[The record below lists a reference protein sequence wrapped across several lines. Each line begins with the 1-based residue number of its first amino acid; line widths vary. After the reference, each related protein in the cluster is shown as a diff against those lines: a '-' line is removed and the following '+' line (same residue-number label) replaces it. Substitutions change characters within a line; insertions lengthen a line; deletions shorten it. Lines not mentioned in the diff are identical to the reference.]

1 MRLLCNRSL
10 PAQWLKAMIISNK
23 IMGCQVVLD
32 LSDASWKVQ
41 NGSTRMAAS
50 DCWSRNGA
58 HVGPSAEVL
67 HPPPRGLS
75 PWLLVPPHSVV
86 SQDSLISKSTHVKA
100 ARPS

>member
-1 MRLLCNRSL
+1 MAPPEWL
-10 PAQWLKAMIISNK
+10 PATVGPETVLTWGHQLKCSM
-23 IMGCQVVLD
+23 L
-32 LSDASWKVQ
+32 L
-41 NGSTRMAAS
+41 
-50 DCWSRNGA
+50 